1 MDIPRRKLFGALAVA
16 ATGTAALAEK
26 AEPHSRKEVY
36 CEACGS
42 NQPMIEHPPQKDDL
56 NPNPWYDITCGTC
69 FSIIATVQMVPG
81 NKPIEPS
88 KAVTSEAQPDQE
100 PHRIVS
106 EAVFNRMA
114 EALQRA
120 QHALVCSSGLIAHDG
135 KPEYAFTL
143 DNTKEIRFVDEALK
157 LADVE
162 PRVLDPLT

>member
-1 MDIPRRKLFGALAVA
+1 
-16 ATGTAALAEK
+16 
-26 AEPHSRKEVY
+26 
-36 CEACGS
+36 
-42 NQPMIEHPPQKDDL
+42 
-56 NPNPWYDITCGTC
+56 
-69 FSIIATVQMVPG
+69 MVPG